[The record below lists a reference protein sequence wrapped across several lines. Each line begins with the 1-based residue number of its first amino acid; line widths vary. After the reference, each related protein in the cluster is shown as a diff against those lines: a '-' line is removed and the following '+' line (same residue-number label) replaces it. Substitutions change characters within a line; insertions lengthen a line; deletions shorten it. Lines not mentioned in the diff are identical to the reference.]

1 MSVVATEYKQWWMFA
16 EVQARGLLVPTMVHL
31 DMTGAQHNANSLTI
45 NDLPNEILIYIFSMV
60 DFESLLAVAKV
71 CMRWQ
76 QLCLTPCVWDN
87 TRLIVCMKNYIRISE
102 NIVPFVAKY
111 LKNVKLQYFKLY
123 SQVRSS
129 LISYCPNLTHLEI
142 SISQVDSCIF
152 DDLGHWPNLKF
163 LSFRNS
169 LIVQNPENANGNF
182 VYHLPFDKLKYLE
195 TLILS
200 NFALTHDSLYSML
213 QCTNLV
219 SISMEKMKNI
229 PADFLESL
237 LRTKQSSLRALHIYG
252 DTLNDDIIRYISNCK
267 VLQVLHIMTC
277 KTLFDSSLLHLY
289 RLKNLH
295 SLKLRHGYFSTS
307 ALLAYFSNNT
317 FQHLTY
323 LSLSR
328 CLHVTMQVAKA
339 IKTSA
344 PNLKELSFYLCPFI
358 IAPNFNRSEL
368 ERMFKIQLLLDWN
381 SCNYTLGGLVI
392 RPI

>member
-1 MSVVATEYKQWWMFA
+1 
-16 EVQARGLLVPTMVHL
+16 MVHL
-31 DMTGAQHNANSLTI
+31 EMTSASNTLTI
-45 NDLPNEILIYIFSMV
+45 NDLPNEILIYIFSMI

-71 CMRWQ
+71 CTRWQ

-87 TRLIVCMKNYIRISE
+87 TRLIVCMKNYMRISE
-102 NIVPFVAKY
+102 NIVPFVATY

-123 SQVRSS
+123 SQVRAS

-152 DDLGHWPNLKF
+152 DDLVHWPNLKF

-169 LIVQNPENANGNF
+169 LIVQNPENSNGNF
-182 VYHLPFDKLKYLE
+182 VYHLPFERLKYLE

-200 NFALTHDSLYSML
+200 NFALTHNSLYSML
-213 QCTNLV
+213 QCPNLI
-219 SISMEKMKNI
+219 SINMEKMKNI

-237 LRTKQSSLRALHIYG
+237 LRTKQATLRALHIYG
-252 DTLNDDIIRYISNCK
+252 DTLNDDIMRYISTCRM
-267 VLQVLHIMTC
+267 LQVLHIMTC

-289 RLKNLH
+289 RLKNLQ
-295 SLKLRHGYFSTS
+295 SLKLRHGYFSTT

-317 FQHLTY
+317 FHHLTY

-328 CLHVTMQVAKA
+328 CLHVTMQVARA

-358 IAPNFNRSEL
+358 IAPDFNRSEL
-368 ERMFKIQLLLDWN
+368 EQMFDIQLLLD
-381 SCNYTLGGLVI
+381 
-392 RPI
+392 

>member
-1 MSVVATEYKQWWMFA
+1 M
-16 EVQARGLLVPTMVHL
+16 RPTMVHL
-31 DMTGAQHNANSLTI
+31 DMTGAQLYANTLAI

-71 CMRWQ
+71 CVRWQ

-87 TRLIVCMKNYIRISE
+87 TRLIVCMKNYVKISE

-123 SQVRSS
+123 SQVRAS

-152 DDLGHWPNLKF
+152 DDLGNWPNLKF

-200 NFALTHDSLYSML
+200 NFALTPDSLYSML
-213 QCTNLV
+213 QCTHLV

-237 LRTKQSSLRALHIYG
+237 LRTKQSTLRALHIYG

-317 FQHLTY
+317 FQNLTY

-328 CLHVTMQVAKA
+328 CLHITIQVAKA

-358 IAPNFNRSEL
+358 IAPNFNRAEL
-368 ERMFKIQLLLDWN
+368 EKMFKIQLLLD
-381 SCNYTLGGLVI
+381 
-392 RPI
+392 

>member
-1 MSVVATEYKQWWMFA
+1 MHLEMTE
-16 EVQARGLLVPTMVHL
+16 
-31 DMTGAQHNANSLTI
+31 AQLCIHALTI
-45 NDLPNEILIYIFSMV
+45 NDLPNEILIYIFSMF
-60 DFESLLAVAKV
+60 DFESLLAVANV

-87 TRLIVCMKNYIRISE
+87 TRLIVCMKNYVRISE
-102 NIVPFVAKY
+102 NIVPFVSKY
-111 LKNVKLQYFKLY
+111 LKKVKLQYFKLY
-123 SQVRSS
+123 SHVRSS
-129 LISYCPNLTHLEI
+129 LTSYCPNLTHLEI

-152 DDLGHWPNLKF
+152 DDLHYWPNLKF

-169 LIVQNPENANGNF
+169 LIVHSSENTNGNF
-182 VYHLPFDKLKYLE
+182 VYHLPFEKLKNLE

-200 NFALTHDSLYSML
+200 NFALTQDSLYSML

-219 SISMEKMKNI
+219 SLNMEKMKNI

-237 LRTKQSSLRALHIYG
+237 LHTKQSTLRALHIYG
-252 DTLNDDIIRYISNCK
+252 DTLNDDIVRFIASCK

-295 SLKLRHGYFSTS
+295 SLKLRHGYFSTT
-307 ALLAYFSNNT
+307 ALLAYFSNNM
-317 FQHLTY
+317 FHKLTY

-344 PNLKELSFYLCPFI
+344 PNLNELSFYLCPFI
-358 IAPNFNRSEL
+358 IAHDFKRTEL
-368 ERMFKIQLLLDWN
+368 ERMFKIQLLLD
-381 SCNYTLGGLVI
+381 
-392 RPI
+392 

>member
-1 MSVVATEYKQWWMFA
+1 
-16 EVQARGLLVPTMVHL
+16 MVHL
-31 DMTGAQHNANSLTI
+31 EMTEAQSCVNTLTI
-45 NDLPNEILIYIFSMV
+45 NDLPNEILIYIFSMI

-87 TRLIVCMKNYIRISE
+87 TRLIVCMKNYVRISE
-102 NIVPFVAKY
+102 NIVPFVSKY

-129 LISYCPNLTHLEI
+129 LTSYCPNLTHLEI

-152 DDLGHWPNLKF
+152 DDLHYWPNLKF

-169 LIVQNPENANGNF
+169 LIVHSSENANGNF
-182 VYHLPFDKLKYLE
+182 MYHLPFEKLKNLE
-195 TLILS
+195 TLVLS
-200 NFALTHDSLYSML
+200 NFALTHESLYSML

-219 SISMEKMKNI
+219 SLNMEKMKNI

-237 LRTKQSSLRALHIYG
+237 LRTKMSTLRALHIYG
-252 DTLNDDIIRYISNCK
+252 DTLNDDIIRFISSCK

-295 SLKLRHGYFSTS
+295 SLKLRHGYFSTT
-307 ALLAYFSNNT
+307 ALLAYFSNNM
-317 FQHLTY
+317 FHKLTY

-344 PNLKELSFYLCPFI
+344 PNLNELSFYLCPFI
-358 IAPNFNRSEL
+358 IAGDFKRTEL
-368 ERMFKIQLLLDWN
+368 ERMFKIQVLLD
-381 SCNYTLGGLVI
+381 
-392 RPI
+392 

>member
-1 MSVVATEYKQWWMFA
+1 MHLEMTE
-16 EVQARGLLVPTMVHL
+16 
-31 DMTGAQHNANSLTI
+31 AQLCIHTLTI
-45 NDLPNEILIYIFSMV
+45 NDLPNEILIYIFSMI

-87 TRLIVCMKNYIRISE
+87 TRLIVCMKNYVRISE
-102 NIVPFVAKY
+102 NIVPFVSKY

-129 LISYCPNLTHLEI
+129 LTSYCPNLTHLEI

-152 DDLGHWPNLKF
+152 DDLHYWPNLKF

-169 LIVQNPENANGNF
+169 LIVHSSENANGNF
-182 VYHLPFDKLKYLE
+182 VYHLPFEKLKYLE

-200 NFALTHDSLYSML
+200 NFALTQESLYSML

-219 SISMEKMKNI
+219 SLNMEKMKNI

-237 LRTKQSSLRALHIYG
+237 LRTKQSTLRALHIYG
-252 DTLNDDIIRYISNCK
+252 DTLNDDIVRYIATCK

-295 SLKLRHGYFSTS
+295 SLKLRHGYFSTT
-307 ALLAYFSNNT
+307 ALLAYFSNNMFHT
-317 FQHLTY
+317 LTY

-344 PNLKELSFYLCPFI
+344 PNLNELSFYLCPFI
-358 IAPNFNRSEL
+358 IARDFKRTEL
-368 ERMFKIQLLLDWN
+368 ERMFKIQLLLD
-381 SCNYTLGGLVI
+381 
-392 RPI
+392 

>member
-1 MSVVATEYKQWWMFA
+1 
-16 EVQARGLLVPTMVHL
+16 MVHL
-31 DMTGAQHNANSLTI
+31 EMSGSPSHSHTLTV
-45 NDLPNEILIYIFSMV
+45 NDLPNELLIYIFSMI
-60 DFESLLAVAKV
+60 DFESLLSVANV

-87 TRLIVCMKNYIRISE
+87 TRLIVCMKNYVRISDS
-102 NIVPFVAKY
+102 IVPFVSKY

-123 SQVRSS
+123 SQVRTS

-169 LIVQNPENANGNF
+169 LIVQNAENGNGNF
-182 VYHLPFDKLKYLE
+182 VYHLPFEKLKHLE

-200 NFALTHDSLYSML
+200 NFALTHGSLYSML
-213 QCTNLV
+213 QCVHLDRIN
-219 SISMEKMKNI
+219 MEKMKNI
-229 PADFLESL
+229 PAEFLENL
-237 LRTKQSSLRALHIYG
+237 LKTKQNTLRALHIYG
-252 DTLNDDIIRYISNCK
+252 DTLNDDIMRSISKCRH
-267 VLQVLHIMTC
+267 LQVLHIMTC

-295 SLKLRHGYFSTS
+295 SLKLRHGYFSTN
-307 ALLAYFSNNT
+307 ALIAFFSNNI
-317 FQHLTY
+317 FQNLTY

-328 CLHVTMQVAKA
+328 CLHVTMQVAKI
-339 IKTSA
+339 IKTNA

-358 IAPNFNRSEL
+358 IAPDFKRSEL
-368 ERMFKIQLLLDWN
+368 QNMFNIELLLD
-381 SCNYTLGGLVI
+381 
-392 RPI
+392 

>member
-1 MSVVATEYKQWWMFA
+1 
-16 EVQARGLLVPTMVHL
+16 MVHL
-31 DMTGAQHNANSLTI
+31 EMTDMQIYHNLTI
-45 NDLPNEILIYIFSMV
+45 NDLPNELLIYIFSMI

-71 CMRWQ
+71 CVRWQ
-76 QLCLTPCVWDN
+76 QLCLTPCIWDN
-87 TRLIVCMKNYIRISE
+87 TRLIVCMKNYVRISD

-123 SQVRSS
+123 SQVRAS

-169 LIVQNPENANGNF
+169 LIVQNPDGSNGNF
-182 VYHLPFDKLKYLE
+182 VYHLPFEKLKYLE

-200 NFALTHDSLYSML
+200 NFALTQSSLYSML
-213 QCTNLV
+213 QCVNLV
-219 SISMEKMKNI
+219 SINMEKMKNI

-237 LRTKQSSLRALHIYG
+237 LKTKQSSLHALHIYG
-252 DTLNDDIIRYISNCK
+252 DTLNDDIVCSISNCK

-277 KTLFDSSLLHLY
+277 KTLFDSSLRHLN
-289 RLKNLH
+289 RLKNLR
-295 SLKLRHGYFSTS
+295 SLKLRHGYFSTN
-307 ALLAYFSNNT
+307 ALLSYFTNNK
-317 FQHLTY
+317 FQYLTY

-328 CLHVTMQVAKA
+328 CMHVTMHVAKA

-358 IAPNFNRSEL
+358 IAPDFKKNELQKMFNIE
-368 ERMFKIQLLLDWN
+368 LLLD
-381 SCNYTLGGLVI
+381 
-392 RPI
+392 

>member
-1 MSVVATEYKQWWMFA
+1 MFP
-16 EVQARGLLVPTMVHL
+16 EVRDCALLPTMVQL
-31 DMTGAQHNANSLTI
+31 DVTGAPLYPSTLTL

-76 QLCLTPCVWDN
+76 QLCLTPCVWDK
-87 TRLIVCMKNYIRISE
+87 TRLIVCMKNYVRISE

-111 LKNVKLQYFKLY
+111 VKNVKLQYFKLY
-123 SQVRSS
+123 SQVRAS

-152 DDLGHWPNLKF
+152 DDLGCWPNLKF

-169 LIVQNPENANGNF
+169 LIVKNPENANGNF
-182 VYHLPFDKLKYLE
+182 VYHLPFDKLKNLE
-195 TLILS
+195 TLVLS
-200 NFALTHDSLYSML
+200 NFALTHDSLYKML
-213 QCTNLV
+213 QCSNLV

-237 LRTKQSSLRALHIYG
+237 LRTKQTTLRALHIYG
-252 DTLNDDIIRYISNCK
+252 DTLNDDIMRHISNCK
-267 VLQVLHIMTC
+267 ALQVLHIMTC

-289 RLKNLH
+289 RLKNMH

-307 ALLAYFSNNT
+307 ALLAYFTNNT
-317 FQHLTY
+317 FQNLTY

-344 PNLKELSFYLCPFI
+344 PNLQELSFYLCPFI
-358 IAPNFNRSEL
+358 IAPNFDRSEL
-368 ERMFKIQLLLDWN
+368 EKMFQIQLLLD
-381 SCNYTLGGLVI
+381 
-392 RPI
+392 

>member
-1 MSVVATEYKQWWMFA
+1 
-16 EVQARGLLVPTMVHL
+16 MVHL
-31 DMTGAQHNANSLTI
+31 EMTDVQLNINTLTI
-45 NDLPNEILIYIFSMV
+45 NDLPNEILIYIFSMI
-60 DFESLLAVAKV
+60 DFESLLSVAKV
-71 CMRWQ
+71 CVRWQ

-87 TRLIVCMKNYIRISE
+87 TRLIVCMKNYVQISKS
-102 NIVPFVAKY
+102 IVPFVAKY

-123 SQVRSS
+123 SQVRAS
-129 LISYCPNLTHLEI
+129 LVSYCPNITHLEI

-169 LIVQNPENANGNF
+169 LIVQNSENANGNF
-182 VYHLPFDKLKYLE
+182 VYHLPFEKLKYLE

-200 NFALTHDSLYSML
+200 NFALTPSSLYSML
-213 QCTNLV
+213 QCVNLV
-219 SISMEKMKNI
+219 SINMEKMKNI

-237 LRTKQSSLRALHIYG
+237 LRIKQSTLRALHIYG
-252 DTLNDDIIRYISNCK
+252 DTLNDDIVWHISNCR

-289 RLKNLH
+289 RLKNLN
-295 SLKLRHGYFSTS
+295 SLKLRHGFFSTS
-307 ALLAYFSNNT
+307 ALLAYFSNNK

-328 CLHVTMQVAKA
+328 CIHVTMQVAKA

-344 PNLKELSFYLCPFI
+344 PNLQELSFYLCPFI
-358 IAPNFNRSEL
+358 IAPDFKRAEL
-368 ERMFKIQLLLDWN
+368 EKLFDIQLLLD
-381 SCNYTLGGLVI
+381 
-392 RPI
+392 

>member
-1 MSVVATEYKQWWMFA
+1 M
-16 EVQARGLLVPTMVHL
+16 
-31 DMTGAQHNANSLTI
+31 I
-45 NDLPNEILIYIFSMV
+45 

-71 CMRWQ
+71 CTRWQ

-87 TRLIVCMKNYIRISE
+87 TRLIVCMKNYMRISE
-102 NIVPFVAKY
+102 NIVPFVATY

-123 SQVRSS
+123 SQVRAS

-152 DDLGHWPNLKF
+152 DDLVHWPNLKF

-169 LIVQNPENANGNF
+169 LIVQNPENSNGNF
-182 VYHLPFDKLKYLE
+182 VYHLPFERLKYLE

-200 NFALTHDSLYSML
+200 NFALTHNSLYSML
-213 QCTNLV
+213 QCPNLV
-219 SISMEKMKNI
+219 SINMEKMKNI

-237 LRTKQSSLRALHIYG
+237 LRTKQATLRALHIYG
-252 DTLNDDIIRYISNCK
+252 DTLNDDIMRYISTCRM
-267 VLQVLHIMTC
+267 LQVLHIMTC

-289 RLKNLH
+289 RLKNLQ
-295 SLKLRHGYFSTS
+295 SLKLRHGYFSTT

-317 FQHLTY
+317 FHHLTY

-328 CLHVTMQVAKA
+328 CLHVTMQVARA
-339 IKTSA
+339 LKTSA

-358 IAPNFNRSEL
+358 IAPDFNRSEL
-368 ERMFKIQLLLDWN
+368 EQMFDIQLLLD
-381 SCNYTLGGLVI
+381 
-392 RPI
+392 

>member
-1 MSVVATEYKQWWMFA
+1 
-16 EVQARGLLVPTMVHL
+16 MVHL
-31 DMTGAQHNANSLTI
+31 EMTDVQFSTNLLTI
-45 NDLPNEILIYIFSMV
+45 DDLPNEILIYIFSMI

-71 CMRWQ
+71 CIRWQ

-87 TRLIVCMKNYIRISE
+87 TRLIVCMKNYVRISE

-123 SQVRSS
+123 SQVRAS

-152 DDLGHWPNLKF
+152 DDLGNWPNLKF

-169 LIVQNPENANGNF
+169 LIVQHPENANGNF
-182 VYHLPFDKLKYLE
+182 VYHLPFEKLKHLE

-200 NFALTHDSLYSML
+200 NFALTHSSLYGML

-237 LRTKQSSLRALHIYG
+237 LRTKQSTLRALHIYG
-252 DTLNDDIIRYISNCK
+252 DTLNDDIMRYISNCK
-267 VLQVLHIMTC
+267 VLKVLHIMTC

-289 RLKNLH
+289 RLNNLH

-307 ALLAYFSNNT
+307 ALLSYFSNNI
-317 FQHLTY
+317 FQNLTY

-328 CLHVTMQVAKA
+328 CLHITMQVAKV

-344 PNLKELSFYLCPFI
+344 PNLQELSFYLCPFI
-358 IAPNFNRSEL
+358 MDPTFNRSEL
-368 ERMFKIQLLLDWN
+368 ENMFGIQLLLD
-381 SCNYTLGGLVI
+381 
-392 RPI
+392 

>member
-1 MSVVATEYKQWWMFA
+1 MSVCAYTNRRLFP
-16 EVQARGLLVPTMVHL
+16 EVRARALLPTMVHL
-31 DMTGAQHNANSLTI
+31 DVPDAQLYPNTLAI

-71 CMRWQ
+71 CIRWQ

-87 TRLIVCMKNYIRISE
+87 TRLIVCMKNYVRISE

-111 LKNVKLQYFKLY
+111 VKNVKLQYFKLY
-123 SQVRSS
+123 SQVRAS

-152 DDLGHWPNLKF
+152 GDLVSWPNLKF

-169 LIVQNPENANGNF
+169 LIVQTPENANGNF

-200 NFALTHDSLYSML
+200 NFALTHDSLYNML

-219 SISMEKMKNI
+219 SINMEKMKNI

-237 LRTKQSSLRALHIYG
+237 LRTKQSTLRALHIYG
-252 DTLNDDIIRYISNCK
+252 DTLNDDIIRNISNCK

-277 KTLFDSSLLHLY
+277 KTLFDSSLLHLN

-295 SLKLRHGYFSTS
+295 SLKLRHGYFSTT

-317 FQHLTY
+317 FQNLTY

-328 CLHVTMQVAKA
+328 CLHVTIQVAKA
-339 IKTSA
+339 IKSSA

-368 ERMFKIQLLLDWN
+368 EKMFKIQLLLD
-381 SCNYTLGGLVI
+381 
-392 RPI
+392 

>member
-1 MSVVATEYKQWWMFA
+1 MSVSAYTNRRLFP
-16 EVQARGLLVPTMVHL
+16 EVRRRALLPTMVHL
-31 DMTGAQHNANSLTI
+31 DVTGAQLYPNTLAI

-76 QLCLTPCVWDN
+76 QLCLTPCIWDH
-87 TRLIVCMKNYIRISE
+87 TRLIVCMKNYVRISE

-111 LKNVKLQYFKLY
+111 VKNVKLQYFKLY
-123 SQVRSS
+123 SQVRAS

-152 DDLGHWPNLKF
+152 GDLVSWPNLKF

-169 LIVQNPENANGNF
+169 LISNPENGMVNGNF

-195 TLILS
+195 VLILS

-219 SISMEKMKNI
+219 SINMEKMKNI
-229 PADFLESL
+229 PTDFLESL
-237 LRTKQSSLRALHIYG
+237 LRTKQSTLRALHIYG
-252 DTLNDDIIRYISNCK
+252 DTLNDDIIRNISNCK

-317 FQHLTY
+317 FQKLTY

-358 IAPNFNRSEL
+358 IAPNFSRSEL
-368 ERMFKIQLLLDWN
+368 EKMFKIQLLLD
-381 SCNYTLGGLVI
+381 
-392 RPI
+392 

>member
-1 MSVVATEYKQWWMFA
+1 
-16 EVQARGLLVPTMVHL
+16 MVHL
-31 DMTGAQHNANSLTI
+31 EMTGVQLGNNALTI
-45 NDLPNEILIYIFSMV
+45 SDLPNELLIYIFSMI

-87 TRLIVCMKNYIRISE
+87 TKLIVCMKNYVSIRES
-102 NIVPFVAKY
+102 IVPFVAKY

-182 VYHLPFDKLKYLE
+182 VYHLPFEKLRNLE
-195 TLILS
+195 TLVLS
-200 NFALTHDSLYSML
+200 NFALTPSSLYSML
-213 QCTNLV
+213 QCPNLV
-219 SISMEKMKNI
+219 SINMEKMKNI

-237 LRTKQSSLRALHIYG
+237 LVRKQSSLRALHIYG
-252 DTLNDDIIRYISNCK
+252 DTLNDDIMRHISTCK

-289 RLKNLH
+289 RLKNIH

-307 ALLAYFSNNT
+307 ALLAYFSSNM

-339 IKTSA
+339 IKASA

-358 IAPNFNRSEL
+358 IGPDFNRSEL
-368 ERMFKIQLLLDWN
+368 EKMFDIQLLLD
-381 SCNYTLGGLVI
+381 
-392 RPI
+392 

>member
-1 MSVVATEYKQWWMFA
+1 
-16 EVQARGLLVPTMVHL
+16 MVHL
-31 DMTGAQHNANSLTI
+31 EMTDVQLNTNYLSI
-45 NDLPNEILIYIFSMV
+45 NDLPNEILIYIFSMI
-60 DFESLLAVAKV
+60 DFESLLSVIKV
-71 CMRWQ
+71 CARWQ

-87 TRLIVCMKNYIRISE
+87 TRLIVCMKNYVKIQES
-102 NIVPFVAKY
+102 IVPFVAKY

-123 SQVRSS
+123 PQVRAS

-169 LIVQNPENANGNF
+169 LIVQNPTNVNGNF
-182 VYHLPFDKLKYLE
+182 VYHLPFEKLKYLE
-195 TLILS
+195 TLVLS
-200 NFALTHDSLYSML
+200 NFALTHNSLYSML
-213 QCTNLV
+213 QCSNLI
-219 SISMEKMKNI
+219 SINMEKMKNI
-229 PADFLESL
+229 PAHFLESL
-237 LRTKQSSLRALHIYG
+237 LRTKQSTLRALHVYG

-267 VLQVLHIMTC
+267 FLQVLHIMTC

-295 SLKLRHGYFSTS
+295 SLKLRHSYFSTS
-307 ALLAYFSNNT
+307 ALFAYFSNNI
-317 FQHLTY
+317 FHNLTY

-328 CLHVTMQVAKA
+328 CHHVNMQVAKA

-358 IAPNFNRSEL
+358 ISPDFNRSEL
-368 ERMFKIQLLLDWN
+368 EKLFNIQLLLD
-381 SCNYTLGGLVI
+381 
-392 RPI
+392 

>member
-1 MSVVATEYKQWWMFA
+1 
-16 EVQARGLLVPTMVHL
+16 MVHL
-31 DMTGAQHNANSLTI
+31 EMTEAQSCVHTLTI
-45 NDLPNEILIYIFSMV
+45 NDLPNEILIYIFSMI

-87 TRLIVCMKNYIRISE
+87 TRLIVCMKNYVRISE
-102 NIVPFVAKY
+102 NIVPFVSKY

-129 LISYCPNLTHLEI
+129 LTSYCPNLTHLEI

-152 DDLGHWPNLKF
+152 DDLHYWPNLKF

-169 LIVQNPENANGNF
+169 LIVHSSENANGNF
-182 VYHLPFDKLKYLE
+182 MYHLPFEKLKNLE
-195 TLILS
+195 TLVLS
-200 NFALTHDSLYSML
+200 NFALTHESLYSML

-219 SISMEKMKNI
+219 SLNMEKMKNI

-237 LRTKQSSLRALHIYG
+237 LRTKMSTLRALHIYG
-252 DTLNDDIIRYISNCK
+252 DTLNDDIIRFISSCK

-295 SLKLRHGYFSTS
+295 SLKLRHGYFSTT
-307 ALLAYFSNNT
+307 ALLAYFSNNM
-317 FQHLTY
+317 FHKLTY

-344 PNLKELSFYLCPFI
+344 PNLNELSFYLCPFI
-358 IAPNFNRSEL
+358 IAGDFKRTEL
-368 ERMFKIQLLLDWN
+368 ERMFKIQVLLD
-381 SCNYTLGGLVI
+381 
-392 RPI
+392 

>member
-1 MSVVATEYKQWWMFA
+1 MLAIHPYTIGDMFP
-16 EVQARGLLVPTMVHL
+16 EVRRRGLLPTMVHL
-31 DMTGAQHNANSLTI
+31 DVTGAQLYANTLTI
-45 NDLPNEILIYIFSMV
+45 DDLPNEILIYIFSMV

-87 TRLIVCMKNYIRISE
+87 TRLIVCMKNYVRISE
-102 NIVPFVAKY
+102 SIVPFVAKY

-123 SQVRSS
+123 SQVRAS

-152 DDLGHWPNLKF
+152 DDLGNWPNLKF

-169 LIVQNPENANGNF
+169 LIVQNAENSNGNF
-182 VYHLPFDKLKYLE
+182 IYHLPFDKLKLLE

-200 NFALTHDSLYSML
+200 NFALTHESLYSML
-213 QCTNLV
+213 LCTNLV
-219 SISMEKMKNI
+219 SINMEKMKNI

-237 LRTKQSSLRALHIYG
+237 LRTKQSTLRALHIYG
-252 DTLNDDIIRYISNCK
+252 DTLNDDIIHHISNCK

-295 SLKLRHGYFSTS
+295 SLKLRHSYFSTS

-358 IAPNFNRSEL
+358 IAPNFNRPEL
-368 ERMFKIQLLLDWN
+368 EKMFKIQLLLD
-381 SCNYTLGGLVI
+381 
-392 RPI
+392 

>member
-1 MSVVATEYKQWWMFA
+1 MCLTVLSAKNKFTGVRCCGVWLC
-16 EVQARGLLVPTMVHL
+16 RMVHL
-31 DMTGAQHNANSLTI
+31 EMTSASNTLTI
-45 NDLPNEILIYIFSMV
+45 NDLPNEILIYIFSMI

-71 CMRWQ
+71 CTRWQ

-87 TRLIVCMKNYIRISE
+87 TRLIVCMKNYMRISE
-102 NIVPFVAKY
+102 NIVPFVATY

-123 SQVRSS
+123 SQVRAS

-152 DDLGHWPNLKF
+152 DDLVHWPNLKF

-169 LIVQNPENANGNF
+169 LIVQNPENSNGNF
-182 VYHLPFDKLKYLE
+182 VYHLPFERLKYLE

-200 NFALTHDSLYSML
+200 NFALTHNSLYSML
-213 QCTNLV
+213 QCPNLV
-219 SISMEKMKNI
+219 SINMEKMKNI

-237 LRTKQSSLRALHIYG
+237 LRTKQATLRALHIYG
-252 DTLNDDIIRYISNCK
+252 DTLNDDIMRYISTCRM
-267 VLQVLHIMTC
+267 LQVLHIMTC

-289 RLKNLH
+289 RLKNLQ
-295 SLKLRHGYFSTS
+295 SLKLRHGYFSTT

-317 FQHLTY
+317 FHHLTY

-328 CLHVTMQVAKA
+328 CLHVTMQVARA
-339 IKTSA
+339 LKTSA

-358 IAPNFNRSEL
+358 IAPDFNRSEL
-368 ERMFKIQLLLDWN
+368 EQMFDIQLLLD
-381 SCNYTLGGLVI
+381 
-392 RPI
+392 

>member
-1 MSVVATEYKQWWMFA
+1 MVYLEMMITDLVQNTNSV
-16 EVQARGLLVPTMVHL
+16 
-31 DMTGAQHNANSLTI
+31 TI
-45 NDLPNEILIYIFSMV
+45 NDLPNEILIYIFSMI

-71 CMRWQ
+71 CARWQ

-102 NIVPFVAKY
+102 SIVPFVAKY
-111 LKNVKLQYFKLY
+111 LKHVKLQYFKLY
-123 SQVRSS
+123 SQVRAS

-152 DDLGHWPNLKF
+152 DDLGNWPNLRF

-169 LIVQNPENANGNF
+169 LIVQSPENANGNF
-182 VYHLPFDKLKYLE
+182 VYHLPFEKLKNLE
-195 TLILS
+195 TLVLS
-200 NFALTHDSLYSML
+200 NFALTQNSLYSML
-213 QCTNLV
+213 LCTNLV
-219 SISMEKMKNI
+219 SINMEKMKNI
-229 PADFLESL
+229 PAEFLESL
-237 LRTKQSSLRALHIYG
+237 LRSKESSLKALHIYG
-252 DTLNDDIIRYISNCK
+252 DTLNDDIMRNISSCRA
-267 VLQVLHIMTC
+267 LQVLHIMTC

-317 FQHLTY
+317 FQNLTY

-344 PNLKELSFYLCPFI
+344 PNLQELSFYLCPFI
-358 IAPNFNRSEL
+358 ITPQFNRNEL
-368 ERMFKIQLLLDWN
+368 EKMFNIQLLLD
-381 SCNYTLGGLVI
+381 
-392 RPI
+392 

>member
-1 MSVVATEYKQWWMFA
+1 MEL
-16 EVQARGLLVPTMVHL
+16 RMVHL
-31 DMTGAQHNANSLTI
+31 EMPDVQLCTNTLSI
-45 NDLPNEILIYIFSMV
+45 NDLPNEILIYIFSMI
-60 DFESLLAVAKV
+60 DFESVLAVAKV

-87 TRLIVCMKNYIRISE
+87 TRLIVCMKNYVRISE
-102 NIVPFVAKY
+102 SIVPFVAKY
-111 LKNVKLQYFKLY
+111 VKNVKLQYFKLY
-123 SQVRSS
+123 PQVRAS

-169 LIVQNPENANGNF
+169 LIIQNPENANGNF
-182 VYHLPFDKLKYLE
+182 VYHLPFEKLKCLE

-200 NFALTHDSLYSML
+200 NFALTQNSLYSML
-213 QCTNLV
+213 QCPNLV
-219 SISMEKMKNI
+219 SINIEKMKNI

-237 LRTKQSSLRALHIYG
+237 LTTKQSTLRSLHIYG
-252 DTLNDDIIRYISNCK
+252 DTLNDDIIRYISSCR

-295 SLKLRHGYFSTS
+295 SLKLRHSFFSTS

-317 FQHLTY
+317 FLNLTY

-328 CLHVTMQVAKA
+328 CHHVTMQVAKA

-368 ERMFKIQLLLDWN
+368 EKMFDIQLLLD
-381 SCNYTLGGLVI
+381 
-392 RPI
+392 

>member
-1 MSVVATEYKQWWMFA
+1 
-16 EVQARGLLVPTMVHL
+16 MVHL
-31 DMTGAQHNANSLTI
+31 KMTGVQPYLQALTI
-45 NDLPNEILIYIFSMV
+45 NDLPNELLIYIFSMI
-60 DFESLLAVAKV
+60 DFESLLAVANV
-71 CMRWQ
+71 CVRWQ

-87 TRLIVCMKNYIRISE
+87 TRLIVCMKNYVRISDS
-102 NIVPFVAKY
+102 IVPFVSKY

-123 SQVRSS
+123 SQVRAS

-169 LIVQNPENANGNF
+169 LIVQNSENVNGNF
-182 VYHLPFDKLKYLE
+182 VYHLPFEKLKYLE

-200 NFALTHDSLYSML
+200 NFALTHNSLYSML
-213 QCTNLV
+213 QCVNLA
-219 SISMEKMKNI
+219 SINMEKMKNI
-229 PADFLESL
+229 PSEFLEML
-237 LRTKQSSLRALHIYG
+237 LKTKQSTLRALHIYG
-252 DTLNDDIIRYISNCK
+252 DTLNDDIICSISKCK

-289 RLKNLH
+289 KLKNLR
-295 SLKLRHGYFSTS
+295 SLKLRHGYFSTN
-307 ALLAYFSNNT
+307 ALLAYFSNNMFT
-317 FQHLTY
+317 HLTY

-328 CLHVTMQVAKA
+328 CLHVNMQVAKA

-358 IAPNFNRSEL
+358 IAPDFKRSEL
-368 ERMFKIQLLLDWN
+368 EKMFKIELLLD
-381 SCNYTLGGLVI
+381 
-392 RPI
+392 

>member
-1 MSVVATEYKQWWMFA
+1 
-16 EVQARGLLVPTMVHL
+16 MVHL
-31 DMTGAQHNANSLTI
+31 EMTDAQLCAHALTI
-45 NDLPNEILIYIFSMV
+45 NDLPNEILIYIFSMI
-60 DFESLLAVAKV
+60 DFESLLSVAKV
-71 CMRWQ
+71 CLRWQ

-87 TRLIVCMKNYIRISE
+87 TRLIVCMKNYVRISE
-102 NIVPFVAKY
+102 NIVPFVSRY

-123 SQVRSS
+123 SQVRAS

-169 LIVQNPENANGNF
+169 LIVHSPENANGNF
-182 VYHLPFDKLKYLE
+182 VYHLPFENLKYLE

-213 QCTNLV
+213 QCSHLV
-219 SISMEKMKNI
+219 SINMEKMKNI

-237 LRTKQSSLRALHIYG
+237 LRTKESTLRALHIYG
-252 DTLNDDIIRYISNCK
+252 DTLNDDIICYISNCK
-267 VLQVLHIMTC
+267 ALKVLHIMTC

-295 SLKLRHGYFSTS
+295 SLKLRHGYFSMS

-317 FQHLTY
+317 FHNLTY

-339 IKTSA
+339 IKLSA

-358 IAPNFNRSEL
+358 IARDFQRSEL
-368 ERMFKIQLLLDWN
+368 ERMFKIQLLLD
-381 SCNYTLGGLVI
+381 
-392 RPI
+392 

>member
-1 MSVVATEYKQWWMFA
+1 
-16 EVQARGLLVPTMVHL
+16 MVHL
-31 DMTGAQHNANSLTI
+31 KMLSTQLSSDTLTI
-45 NDLPNEILIYIFSMV
+45 NDLPNEILIYIFSMI

-71 CMRWQ
+71 CSRWQ

-87 TRLIVCMKNYIRISE
+87 TRLVVCMKNYVSISE
-102 NIVPFVAKY
+102 SIVPFVAKY

-123 SQVRSS
+123 SQVRTS

-152 DDLGHWPNLKF
+152 EDLGHWPNLKF

-169 LIVQNPENANGNF
+169 LIVQNSQNANGNF
-182 VYHLPFDKLKYLE
+182 VYHLPFEKLKYLE

-200 NFALTHDSLYSML
+200 NFALTHSSLYSML

-219 SISMEKMKNI
+219 SINMEKMKNI
-229 PADFLESL
+229 PANFLESL
-237 LRTKQSSLRALHIYG
+237 LRTKQSTLRALYIYG
-252 DTLNDDIIRYISNCK
+252 DTLNDDIMRHVSNCR
-267 VLQVLHIMTC
+267 VLEVLHIMTC
-277 KTLFDSSLLHLY
+277 KILFDSSLLHLH
-289 RLKNLH
+289 RLKNLQ

-307 ALLAYFSNNT
+307 ALLAHFSNNT

-339 IKTSA
+339 VRTSA

-358 IAPNFNRSEL
+358 IAPDFKRAEL
-368 ERMFKIQLLLDWN
+368 ERMFKIQLLLD
-381 SCNYTLGGLVI
+381 
-392 RPI
+392 

>member
-1 MSVVATEYKQWWMFA
+1 MTE
-16 EVQARGLLVPTMVHL
+16 
-31 DMTGAQHNANSLTI
+31 AQLCIHTLTI
-45 NDLPNEILIYIFSMV
+45 NDLPNEILIYIFSMI

-87 TRLIVCMKNYIRISE
+87 TRLIVCMKNYVRISE
-102 NIVPFVAKY
+102 NIVPFVSKY

-129 LISYCPNLTHLEI
+129 LTSYCPNLTHLEI

-152 DDLGHWPNLKF
+152 DDLHYWPNLKF

-169 LIVQNPENANGNF
+169 LIVHSSENTNGNF
-182 VYHLPFDKLKYLE
+182 VYHLPFEKLKYLE
-195 TLILS
+195 TLVLS
-200 NFALTHDSLYSML
+200 NFALTHESLYSML

-219 SISMEKMKNI
+219 SLNMEKMKNI

-237 LRTKQSSLRALHIYG
+237 LRTKQSTLRALHIYG
-252 DTLNDDIIRYISNCK
+252 DTLNDDIIRFISSCK

-295 SLKLRHGYFSTS
+295 SLKLRHGYFSTM

-317 FQHLTY
+317 FHKLTY

-344 PNLKELSFYLCPFI
+344 PNLNELSFYLCPFI
-358 IAPNFNRSEL
+358 IARDFQRTEL
-368 ERMFKIQLLLDWN
+368 ERMFKIQLLLD
-381 SCNYTLGGLVI
+381 
-392 RPI
+392 

>member
-1 MSVVATEYKQWWMFA
+1 M
-16 EVQARGLLVPTMVHL
+16 PTMVHF
-31 DMTGAQHNANSLTI
+31 DMTDAQLNPHTLTI

-129 LISYCPNLTHLEI
+129 LINYCPNLTHLEI

-152 DDLGHWPNLKF
+152 DDLRHWPNLKF

-200 NFALTHDSLYSML
+200 NFALSHDSLYSML
-213 QCTNLV
+213 QCNNLV
-219 SISMEKMKNI
+219 SINMEKMKNI

-237 LRTKQSSLRALHIYG
+237 LRTKQSILKALYIYG
-252 DTLNDDIIRYISNCK
+252 DTLNDDIMRYISNCTD
-267 VLQVLHIMTC
+267 LQVLHVMTC

-295 SLKLRHGYFSTS
+295 SLKLRHGYFSSS
-307 ALLAYFSNNT
+307 ALLAYFSNNS
-317 FQHLTY
+317 FQNLKY

-328 CLHVTMQVAKA
+328 CLHVTMHVAKA
-339 IKTSA
+339 ISTSA

-358 IAPNFNRSEL
+358 IAANFNRFEL
-368 ERMFKIQLLLDWN
+368 EMMFKIQLLID
-381 SCNYTLGGLVI
+381 
-392 RPI
+392 